1 MSKVQP
7 RKAWRSREQADA
19 AYTCKDGV
27 AVHCRCETIE
37 IDDRTNMTPDMDEMM
52 EMMGR
57 ARLKNTLAAP
67 KNGVLRRPG

>member
-1 MSKVQP
+1 MSKIQP
-7 RKAWRSREQADA
+7 QKAWRSRGQDA
-19 AYTCKDGV
+19 VYTCTDNTI
-27 AVHCRCETIE
+27 VHCKCETNI

>member
-1 MSKVQP
+1 MSKIQP
-7 RKAWRSREQADA
+7 QKAWKPCGQDGAV
-19 AYTCKDGV
+19 YVCKDSTI
-27 AVHCRCETIE
+27 VHCKCETNI
-37 IDDRTNMTPDMDEMM
+37 IDDRTNMTLDMDEMM